1 MSVAVEQ
8 QSLRLTAT
16 YKRDLIIFSNESISK
31 LRTLGVHTGGV
42 S

>member
-8 QSLRLTAT
+8 QRLRLTAT
-16 YKRDLIIFSNESISK
+16 YKHDPIILSNESIIK
-31 LRTLGVHTGGV
+31 LRTPWVHTGGV